1 MLRRE
6 LLCCGML
13 AVVGVG
19 ITIQGR
25 EENKK
30 DSLCGVRE
38 NQADAGPLN
47 KSPKWGKENIR
58 YLIMGRDD
66 DLEREVW
73 DKQFSMA
80 FDSWSEVTPLTFSPV
95 GRSEEYDIL
104 ISVSGRKREK
114 FGHRGGVLA
123 WAQLPPYY
131 NFDGVLI
138 SKFDTAENWVLPDS
152 KMKGTILLSVA
163 THEIGHLLGLDHSSD
178 PTSLMFPYIN
188 NSLKP
193 QEEDISR
200 IQKLYGK
207 PK

>member
-1 MLRRE
+1 
-6 LLCCGML
+6 ML
-13 AVVGVG
+13 AAVGVG

-25 EENKK
+25 EEKERGP
-30 DSLCGVRE
+30 LCSVGE
-38 NQADAGPLN
+38 NQVRDGLFN
-47 KSPKWGKENIR
+47 DSPKWGKENIR
-58 YLIMGRDD
+58 YLIIGRDD

-80 FDSWSEVTPLTFSPV
+80 FDSWSEVTPLTFNPV

-114 FGHRGGVLA
+114 FGRKGGVLA
-123 WAQLPPYY
+123 WAQIPPYY

-152 KMKGTILLSVA
+152 ETKGTILLTVA
-163 THEIGHLLGLDHSSD
+163 AHEIGHLLGLGHSSD
-178 PTSLMFPYIN
+178 RASLMFPYIN

-193 QEEDISR
+193 QEEDIIR